1 MKKVILTIL
10 FFTSTLILFAQN
22 MNDSLLYKAVVSNDT
37 TAIKDLV
44 SKGANVNF
52 IKEQGWVKVNLL
64 VTAVNKKNI
73 EAVKVLIQNGADVNW
88 EDGFN
93 TTALMYAASN
103 GNNMPIIKLLLD
115 NGADIRHKDKQGND
129 AISTAKQAK
138 HNDVVKLLQ
147 ATLKEK

>member
-1 MKKVILTIL
+1 MKKIIFTIL
-10 FFTSTLILFAQN
+10 FFTSTSILFAQN
-22 MNDSLLYKAVVSNDT
+22 MNDSLLYKAVVNNDT
-37 TAIKDLV
+37 TVIKDLV

-64 VTAVNKKNI
+64 ITAVNKKNI
-73 EAVKVLIQNGADVNW
+73 EAVKVLLQNGADVNW

-93 TTALMYAASN
+93 TTALLYAASN
-103 GNNMPIIKLLLD
+103 GNIPIIQHLLN
-115 NGADIRHKDKQGND
+115 NGADIKHKDKQGND